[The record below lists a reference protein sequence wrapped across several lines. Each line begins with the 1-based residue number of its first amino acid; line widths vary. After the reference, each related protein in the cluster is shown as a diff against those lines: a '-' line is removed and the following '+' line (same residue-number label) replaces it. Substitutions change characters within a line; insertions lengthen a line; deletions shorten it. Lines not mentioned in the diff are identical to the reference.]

1 MTGVTLYCHFFRLC
15 DQHTGQIGTHL
26 HAPLLLQES
35 GHLDPPVTGTKPPPL
50 YNFSFTKID
59 NRRAVVF
66 GGLTSEGAL
75 GDAYV
80 LELDK
85 LVDH

>member
-1 MTGVTLYCHFFRLC
+1 MTGT
-15 DQHTGQIGTHL
+15 Q
-26 HAPLLLQES
+26 
-35 GHLDPPVTGTKPPPL
+35 PPPC

-59 NRRAVVF
+59 DRRAVVY

-75 GDAYV
+75 GDACI

-85 LVDH
+85 LVHL